1 MSDEDKTYL
10 FGYPL
15 ILDTEYGPIDVPIT
29 IDEFGFRD
37 PLVDVDGL
45 HKRIEEAFLRG
56 DQRIPEPVEATL
68 ESTEIT
74 PGIFISVNVFR
85 GDLDE

>member
-45 HKRIEEAFLRG
+45 HKRIEE
-56 DQRIPEPVEATL
+56 
-68 ESTEIT
+68 EIT